1 MAMSPRLTRAM
12 HQQLGDELSK
22 ELFTWMVQMESSRS
36 ELTELHSDFLKFVV
50 QTNRRF
56 DGVEARFERFETR
69 VEARFDRQDEKFDKL
84 TALLDKRHQDLM
96 KWLFI
101 CWCGSV
107 FAIVAL
113 VLAAR

>member
-22 ELFTWMVQMESSRS
+22 ELFTWMVQMESNGS
-36 ELTELHSDFLKFVV
+36 ELKELHGDFLKFVV

-56 DGVEARFERFETR
+56 DN
-69 VEARFDRQDEKFDKL
+69 VEARFDRMEARVDAKFDVLDHKL
-84 TALLDKRHQDLM
+84 AGLIEKRHAELL
-96 KWLFI
+96 KWAFI
-101 CWCGSV
+101 FWCGST
-107 FAIVAL
+107 FGMVAL

>member
-12 HQQLGDELSK
+12 HQQLCDELSK
-22 ELFTWMVQMESSRS
+22 ELFTWMVQMESNGS
-36 ELTELHSDFLKFVV
+36 ELAEFHSEFLKFVV

-56 DGVEARFERFETR
+56 DVLEARFSAFETR
-69 VEARFDRQDEKFDKL
+69 MDRLESRFDGLIAVTE
-84 TALLDKRHQDLM
+84 KRHTDLM
-96 KWLFI
+96 KWIFT